1 MLGRLSPA
9 RLLVGGLV
17 LLAIVAAVLWLVP
30 SNDYIF
36 LPDRARPVEPLVHV
50 QGERPSSRA
59 GGIYLVDVL
68 VRQANLLE
76 RLVPSIRS
84 GSTLVPESAITPPG
98 VTQQQRRQ
106 ADARAM
112 ERSQEIGAAVALR
125 ALGYRVPAVPAGAL
139 VTAVLSDTPAVG
151 KLRPGDVVVAVDGER
166 VRSPLALRRV
176 MRGRRPGDRVQLA
189 VRREGTVRRVD
200 VSTVVDPETP
210 DRAIIGIVVDQA
222 ATIRLPVRVRIE
234 TGDIGGPSAGLA
246 FALDIVSELGRN
258 VTHGRRVAAT
268 GQLDIDGSVLPV
280 GGLKQKTIGAR
291 ETGVDVLVVPAG
303 ENAAVARR
311 YADGLTVLAVRSFR
325 QALRALATRRR
336 AG

>member
-1 MLGRLSPA
+1 VLGRLSPA
-9 RLLVGGLV
+9 RLLVGGVV

-30 SNDYIF
+30 SGDYLF
-36 LPDRARPVEPLVHV
+36 LPDRARPVEPLVRV
-50 QGERPSSRA
+50 QGERPRSRA

-68 VRQANLLE
+68 VRRANLLE

-112 ERSQEIGAAVALR
+112 ERSQEIGATVALR
-125 ALGYRVPAVPAGAL
+125 ALGYRVPAIPAGAL

-151 KLRPGDVVVAVDGER
+151 KLHPGDVIVAVDGER
-166 VRSPLALRRV
+166 VRSPRTLRRA
-176 MRGRRPGDRVQLA
+176 MRSRRPGERVQLA
-189 VRREGTVRRVD
+189 VRRGGAVRRVD
-200 VSTVVDPETP
+200 VTTVADPETP
-210 DRAIIGIVVDQA
+210 GRAIIGIVVDQA
-222 ATIRLPVRVRIE
+222 ANIRLPVRVRIE
-234 TGDIGGPSAGLA
+234 TGNIGGPSAGLA
-246 FALDIVSELGRN
+246 FALDIVDELGRN

-311 YADGLTVLAVRSFR
+311 YADGLTVLAVRTFR
-325 QALRALATRRR
+325 QALYILATSRR
-336 AG
+336 AR